1 MGVGAHRIIK
11 LEYEYSFSI
20 GELLRYIDIDMLNS
34 NAAGIIEIP
43 LEKLKKAL
51 KDEDIS
57 EETKKV
63 IKEDME
69 IAKKQGDDYISY
81 YCF

>member
-20 GELLRYIDIDMLNS
+20 GELLRYIDIDTLNS
-34 NAAGIIEIP
+34 NAAGIIEIS

-51 KDEDIS
+51 KDEDIR

-63 IKEDME
+63 IKEDMK

>member
-1 MGVGAHRIIK
+1 MSIGAHRITK

-20 GELLRYIDIDMLNS
+20 GELLKYFDINMLNS
-34 NAAGIIEIP
+34 NDSGIIEITFEE
-43 LEKLKKAL
+43 LEKAL
-51 KDEDIS
+51 KDEDIR

>member
-1 MGVGAHRIIK
+1 MSIGAHRITK

-51 KDEDIS
+51 KDEDIRK
-57 EETKKV
+57 ETKKAIRDD
-63 IKEDME
+63 IK
-69 IAKKQGDDYISY
+69 IAAAKGDGYVSY

>member
-20 GELLRYIDIDMLNS
+20 GELLMYIDIDMLNS
-34 NAAGIIEIP
+34 NAAGIIEIS

-51 KDEDIS
+51 KDEDIR

>member
-43 LEKLKKAL
+43 LEELKKAL
-51 KDEDIS
+51 KDEDIRK
-57 EETKKV
+57 ETKKAIRDD
-63 IKEDME
+63 IKTAE
-69 IAKKQGDDYISY
+69 AKGDGYVSY

>member
-34 NAAGIIEIP
+34 NAAGIIEIS

-51 KDEDIS
+51 KDEYIR